1 MRAKLVNTRR
11 RLEEDRPHERGID
24 YLGSAELLGELE
36 QRSGLALAHRGELIA
51 RAA

>member
-1 MRAKLVNTRR
+1 MRVNTRR

-36 QRSGLALAHRGELIA
+36 QIRDSLWPT
-51 RAA
+51 AAS